1 MNNSKNTKKAEKKT
15 REGVSSQFIKKVTAE
30 MLAVHLEKD
39 KSN

>member
-1 MNNSKNTKKAEKKT
+1 MNDSNNNKNPQKKP

-30 MLAVHLEKD
+30 LLAVNLEKD